1 MRDPRRISPR
11 IDVEALCWEII
22 GEKETSALAV
32 DLSTEG
38 LRIERPY
45 LGGRIEREMPLQLEV
60 PGIDEVMWAK
70 ADVVFDK
77 VVQANVNGGPF
88 GLIRRTGFRIAL
100 AASRDLRMIRD
111 FVYDRYERFRADEDE
126 ENIFARAYRS
136 R

>member
-1 MRDPRRISPR
+1 MRDPRRVSPR

-22 GEKETSALAV
+22 GERETSALAV

-70 ADVVFDK
+70 AEVVFDK
-77 VVQANVNGGPF
+77 VVPSKLNAGPF
-88 GLIRRTGFRIAL
+88 GLIRRTGFHIAL
-100 AASRDLRMIRD
+100 AAARDLRMIRD
-111 FVYDRYERFRADEDE
+111 FVFDRYERFRVEDEE

>member
-1 MRDPRRISPR
+1 MRDPRRVSPR

-70 ADVVFDK
+70 AEVVFDK
-77 VVQANVNGGPF
+77 VVPSKLNAGPF
-88 GLIRRTGFRIAL
+88 GLIRRTGFHIAL
-100 AASRDLRMIRD
+100 AAARDLRMIRD
-111 FVYDRYERFRADEDE
+111 FVFDRYERFRVEDEE

>member
-1 MRDPRRISPR
+1 MRDPRRVSPR

-77 VVQANVNGGPF
+77 VVPAKVNAGPF
-88 GLIRRTGFRIAL
+88 GLIRRTGFHIAL
-100 AASRDLRMIRD
+100 AAARDLRMISD
-111 FVYDRYERFRADEDE
+111 FVYDRYERFRADDEE

>member
-1 MRDPRRISPR
+1 MRDPRRVSPR

-22 GEKETSALAV
+22 GERETSALAV

-45 LGGRIEREMPLQLEV
+45 LGGRIEREMPLQLEL

-70 ADVVFDK
+70 AEVVFDK
-77 VVQANVNGGPF
+77 VVPSKLNAGPF
-88 GLIRRTGFRIAL
+88 GLIRRTGFHIAL
-100 AASRDLRMIRD
+100 AAARDLRMIRD
-111 FVYDRYERFRADEDE
+111 FVFDRYERFRVEDEE